1 MKQSRYLAA
10 LVLAGMA
17 MPSWV
22 MAQTLDQRVERL
34 ERMANNPVLLQHAQR
49 MNDQQR
55 EIQSLY
61 DEIDRLK
68 NQLRALEGTLAK
80 QYREMDERLHQL
92 KQQTASPPTSVAPS
106 AESAAPASP
115 AVAPVPATG
124 LTPEREAYDAAF
136 ALMREGRYSD
146 SAAAFKAFIAR
157 YPKVTLTSN
166 AYYWMGEAY
175 LIQQQFAP
183 AQEAFAALVKQFP
196 DSDKVEDALLRG
208 GDSLVGL
215 NRMDEAKAMY
225 QDLIKRYPQG
235 RAAQSAQ
242 SRLER
247 FKTGQ

>member
-1 MKQSRYLAA
+1 MKQSHYFQA
-10 LVLAGMA
+10 LLIASMA
-17 MPSWV
+17 VPSLV

-68 NQLRALEGTLAK
+68 NQLRALEKTLSK

-92 KQQTASPPTSVAPS
+92 KQQTAASVAPAAS
-106 AESAAPASP
+106 PRTETSAPVAESSSAAR
-115 AVAPVPATG
+115 

-136 ALMREGRYSD
+136 ALMREGRYAD
-146 SAAAFKAFIAR
+146 SAAAFKAFIGQ
-157 YPKVTLTSN
+157 YPKTSLTSN

-175 LIQQQFAP
+175 LIQQQFAS
-183 AQEAFAALVKQFP
+183 AQDAFAALVKLFP

-247 FKTGQ
+247 FKTGP

>member
-1 MKQSRYLAA
+1 MKFPRYFQA
-10 LVLAGMA
+10 LLLVSMTL
-17 MPSWV
+17 PNLV

-68 NQLRALEGTLAK
+68 NQLRALENTLSK

-92 KQQTASPPTSVAPS
+92 KQQTAASVAPAAS
-106 AESAAPASP
+106 PRTETSAPVAESSSAARI
-115 AVAPVPATG
+115 
-124 LTPEREAYDAAF
+124 TPEREAYDAAF
-136 ALMREGRYSD
+136 ASMREGRYGD
-146 SAAAFKAFIAR
+146 SASAFKAFIGQ
-157 YPKVTLTSN
+157 YPKSNLASN

-183 AQEAFAALVKQFP
+183 AQEAFADLVKLFP

-215 NRMDEAKAMY
+215 NRMAEAKAMY

-247 FKTGQ
+247 FKTGP